1 MNKVILSG
9 NLTRDPELKV
19 TGSGKSL
26 VRMSIAVSRQYSKE
40 SADFFNLT
48 AWDKTAEFC
57 AQYLKKGSAVLIE
70 GRVEND
76 NYEKNGV
83 KHYGVNIQVERLES
97 LGKRQSD
104 GAPPPDEDNDL
115 PF

>member
-19 TGSGKSL
+19 TASGKS
-26 VRMSIAVSRQYSKE
+26 IARLGLAVNRPFSKDTV
-40 SADFFNLT
+40 DFFNLT

-57 AQYLKKGSAVLIE
+57 NSYLHKGSSVIVE
-70 GRVEND
+70 GRLEND
-76 NYEKNGV
+76 NYEKDGV
-83 KHYGVNIQVERLES
+83 KHYGTNIQVERIEF
-97 LGKRQSD
+97 GGRKKD
-104 GAPPPDEDNDL
+104 APEDEVDV

>member
-1 MNKVILSG
+1 MNKIILSG

-19 TGSGKSL
+19 TASGKSL
-26 VRMSIAVSRQYSKE
+26 ARMSIAVSRQYSKE
-40 SADFFNLT
+40 SADYFNLT

-83 KHYGVNIQVERLES
+83 KHYGVNIQVEKLES
-97 LGKRQSD
+97 IGKRQGDSTPTAD
-104 GAPPPDEDNDL
+104 DNDL